1 MLKTELGRIRSGRL
15 STLLRRKPSRRE
27 ERRAQDL
34 VIEPGSRDEPPIGA
48 ELDNPGIRWD
58 LMYVLFLRLTAA
70 IWLVKGI
77 AFWALVLGLGD
88 IPLNDESRARQVIII
103 GFALVDCV
111 AAIGLWLVAP
121 WGKSL
126 WVFAVVVEIVLG
138 LTGFGNAVGMTS
150 ASGAGLALFFYF
162 ILAFAV
168 RKRRLGLF

>member
-1 MLKTELGRIRSGRL
+1 MRKTDLGQIWPGRL
-15 STLLRRKPSRRE
+15 SKLLRRRPSRRN
-27 ERRAQDL
+27 ERGAKNL
-34 VIEPGSRDEPPIGA
+34 VIEPGSQDEPPIGA

-58 LMYVLFLRLTAA
+58 LMYLLFCRLTAG

-88 IPLNDESRARQVIII
+88 IALNDESRARQVIII

-111 AAIGLWLVAP
+111 AAIGLWLIAP

-126 WVFAVVVEIVLG
+126 WVFAVVAEITLG

-150 ASGAGLALFFYF
+150 ASGAGLALFVFF
-162 ILAFAV
+162 VLAFAV